1 MVLQQ
6 HIWHKTITEQHGRL
20 WDSLPIPPPQFPR
33 DLRAAPTLPGLA
45 NPPLE
50 GVRLARLSSVHR
62 VKRSVCPKEPVN
74 TSLSDL
80 LHSTAN
86 VKPHYPPLNGVP
98 DPTFTNGHK
107 AWSPWSTVVCR
118 LTPSPLTFGRS
129 RKALS
134 GLRPAQSEKVMAQFF
149 RILLRL
155 QPEKDPFWWKWTE
168 NAAKIK
174 HRLQPCRSAQ
184 QSVIIDISLA
194 LILSGFTTTYLTQDY
209 NRATWPPVGLPPHPS
224 PRSSPRDL
232 RAAPTLP
239 GLANPPLEGVRL
251 ARLSSVHRVKRSVC
265 PKEPVNTSLSDL
277 LHSTA
282 NVKPHYPP
290 LNGVPDPTFTNG
302 HKAWSPWSTVVCRLT
317 PSPLTFGRPWKA
329 LSGLRPAQSEKVMA
343 QFFRI
348 CSDRSQKKTRFGE
361 NELKMQ
367 PKLSTGYSHA
377 AQLNKVS

>member
-1 MVLQQ
+1 MPLSSTKCHNWIFFSTIWVVLQQ

-20 WDSLPIPPPQFPR
+20 WDSLPTPPPQFPR

-62 VKRSVCPKEPVN
+62 VKRSVCPKEQVN

-107 AWSPWSTVVCR
+107 AWSPWR
-118 LTPSPLTFGRS
+118 
-129 RKALS
+129 
-134 GLRPAQSEKVMAQFF
+134 
-149 RILLRL
+149 
-155 QPEKDPFWWKWTE
+155 
-168 NAAKIK
+168 
-174 HRLQPCRSAQ
+174 
-184 QSVIIDISLA
+184 
-194 LILSGFTTTYLTQDY
+194 
-209 NRATWPPVGLPPHPS
+209 
-224 PRSSPRDL
+224 
-232 RAAPTLP
+232 
-239 GLANPPLEGVRL
+239 
-251 ARLSSVHRVKRSVC
+251 
-265 PKEPVNTSLSDL
+265 
-277 LHSTA
+277 
-282 NVKPHYPP
+282 
-290 LNGVPDPTFTNG
+290 
-302 HKAWSPWSTVVCRLT
+302 TVVCRLT
-317 PSPLTFGRPWKA
+317 PSPLTFGRPRR
-329 LSGLRPAQSEKVMA
+329 LCPGLRPAQSEKVMA

-348 CSDRSQKKTRFGE
+348 CSDCSQKKTRFGE